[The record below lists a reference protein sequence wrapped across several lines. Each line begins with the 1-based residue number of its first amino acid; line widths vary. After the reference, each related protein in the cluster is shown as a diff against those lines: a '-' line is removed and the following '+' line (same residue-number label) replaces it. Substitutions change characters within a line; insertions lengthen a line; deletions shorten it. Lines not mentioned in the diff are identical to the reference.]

1 MKLEEI
7 LQKIVDNKN
16 ICKQFLKLTS
26 TEDIYKFLREKYDYE
41 DDFKTFCEIV
51 EKSKNEFLK
60 ISEDE
65 NFDKV
70 SGGKSYKEYLKSIG
84 ITGLS
89 GIMAFSGMGDQ
100 SRSSAFDN
108 LKDKISSK
116 TEKLNPADAQALAIG
131 VPSALAVGSVGV
143 WLIGRFIKNMFSG
156 GSPTNQTVQ
165 RFNTVRDNPASLDFG
180 LSTPVE
186 GLFSDKQYLFVAMQ
200 ETYNTMLNR
209 EDISSYGPTFW
220 RQWYASVYVYVKFHL
235 ENKQTNILNVG
246 FPSAMKEIANL
257 VGEKVSSGSGEVNCG
272 KTLDDTLSG
281 IEIAFQ
287 AIVTEGLVN
296 AVFSEIRPVPTPSLI
311 SSICQWDNEL
321 KPGNLLALKIAIDQD
336 WESIKTMS
344 GNDFLNC
351 AGRYTDEYR
360 VI

>member
-70 SGGKSYKEYLKSIG
+70 SGGKLYKEYLKSIG

-89 GIMAFSGMGDQ
+89 GIMAFSGMGGQ
-100 SRSSAFDN
+100 SCYSAFDN

-143 WLIGRFIKNMFSG
+143 WLMGRFIKNMFSG
-156 GSPTNQTVQ
+156 GSPANQTVQ
-165 RFNTVRDNPASLDFG
+165 KFNTVRDNPAGLDFG
-180 LSTPVE
+180 LR
-186 GLFSDKQYLFVAMQ
+186 DRK
-200 ETYNTMLNR
+200 
-209 EDISSYGPTFW
+209 
-220 RQWYASVYVYVKFHL
+220 SVV
-235 ENKQTNILNVG
+235 
-246 FPSAMKEIANL
+246 
-257 VGEKVSSGSGEVNCG
+257 
-272 KTLDDTLSG
+272 
-281 IEIAFQ
+281 
-287 AIVTEGLVN
+287 
-296 AVFSEIRPVPTPSLI
+296 
-311 SSICQWDNEL
+311 
-321 KPGNLLALKIAIDQD
+321 
-336 WESIKTMS
+336 
-344 GNDFLNC
+344 
-351 AGRYTDEYR
+351 
-360 VI
+360 

>member
-16 ICKQFLKLTS
+16 ICKQFLELTS
-26 TEDIYKFLREKYDYE
+26 TEDVYKFLREKYDYE

-89 GIMAFSGMGDQ
+89 GIMAFSGMGDH
-100 SRSSAFDN
+100 SRSSAAGGMFEN

-131 VPSALAVGSVGV
+131 VPSTLAVGSVGV
-143 WLIGRFIKNMFSG
+143 WLLGRFIKNMFSG

-165 RFNTVRDNPASLDFG
+165 KFSTKRDNPAYLEFN
-180 LSTPVE
+180 LSTPVKD
-186 GLFSDKQYLFVAMQ
+186 LFSGKQDLFVAMQ
-200 ETYNTMLNR
+200 ETYNTMLER
-209 EDISSYGPTFW
+209 ENISSYGPTFW
-220 RQWYASVYVYVKFHL
+220 RQWYASFYVYVKFHL
-235 ENKQTNILNVG
+235 
-246 FPSAMKEIANL
+246 
-257 VGEKVSSGSGEVNCG
+257 
-272 KTLDDTLSG
+272 
-281 IEIAFQ
+281 
-287 AIVTEGLVN
+287 
-296 AVFSEIRPVPTPSLI
+296 
-311 SSICQWDNEL
+311 
-321 KPGNLLALKIAIDQD
+321 
-336 WESIKTMS
+336 
-344 GNDFLNC
+344 
-351 AGRYTDEYR
+351 
-360 VI
+360 

>member
-1 MKLEEI
+1 M
-7 LQKIVDNKN
+7 
-16 ICKQFLKLTS
+16 
-26 TEDIYKFLREKYDYE
+26 REKYDYE

-89 GIMAFSGMGDQ
+89 GIMAFSGMGGQ

-131 VPSALAVGSVGV
+131 VPSTLVVGSVGV
-143 WLIGRFIKNMFSG
+143 WLMGRFIKNMFSG
-156 GSPTNQTVQ
+156 GSSTNQTVQ
-165 RFNTVRDNPASLDFG
+165 KFSTKRDNPAYLDFG
-180 LSTPVE
+180 LRTPVA
-186 GLFSDKQYLFVAMQ
+186 GLFSGKQALFVAMQ
-200 ETYNTMLNR
+200 ETYKAMLHR

-235 ENKQTNILNVG
+235 ENKQTDILKVG
-246 FPSAMKEIANL
+246 FPTEVAEIVNS
-257 VGEKVSSGSGEVNCG
+257 VGEKVSNGRGEVNCG
-272 KTLDDTLSG
+272 TTLSTVLND
-281 IEIAFQ
+281 IAAAFRV
-287 AIVTEGLVN
+287 AVDEGYVN
-296 AVFSEIRPVPTPSLI
+296 AAFSDIESVPNPSLI
-311 SSICQWDNEL
+311 SSICQCDTDLVSE
-321 KPGNLLALKIAIDQD
+321 NLLALKIAIDQD
-336 WESIKTMS
+336 WKSIKKMP
-344 GNDFLNC
+344 GDDFLNY
-351 AGRYTDEYR
+351 AGSYTGML
-360 VI
+360 